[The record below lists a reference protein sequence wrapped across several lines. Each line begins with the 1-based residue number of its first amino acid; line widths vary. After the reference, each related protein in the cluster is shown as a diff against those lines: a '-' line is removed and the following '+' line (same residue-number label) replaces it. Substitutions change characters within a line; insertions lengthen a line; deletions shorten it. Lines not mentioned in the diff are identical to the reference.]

1 VIARQKFGFFS
12 QRPDDVL
19 RRGPVF
25 GSADGFS

>member
-1 VIARQKFGFFS
+1 MARQNLGFFS

-19 RRGPVF
+19 RRSQVF